1 MRSLDDSGMHM
12 NGKISD
18 AWRHEPEDASEDVR
32 YCVPQMTV
40 GTLVN
45 MMAVA
50 KWVICDGERR
60 VDPGFCRAVRFME
73 QLIYQQTYERAG
85 ADEVWQDPENGDYHH
100 PTFPE
105 QDGEAWRA
113 MQQYDEEVFSLK
125 LVAHLSRILAD
136 QDQDPVMTHDEL
148 LDHYEHRLLDV
159 IESQGSDGL
168 LRSLFA
174 AQENS

>member
-1 MRSLDDSGMHM
+1 ML
-12 NGKISD
+12 
-18 AWRHEPEDASEDVR
+18 PE
-32 YCVPQMTV
+32 
-40 GTLVN
+40 TLVQ
-45 MMAVA
+45 MGLLFKKHWLMGWIESA
-50 KWVICDGERR
+50 
-60 VDPGFCRAVRFME
+60 
-73 QLIYQQTYERAG
+73 
-85 ADEVWQDPENGDYHH
+85 
-100 PTFPE
+100 
-105 QDGEAWRA
+105 
-113 MQQYDEEVFSLK
+113 K